1 MDATRERLFTPR
13 FFLMCGF
20 SFAVFFSA
28 FQLFPTAPFR
38 IRDLGGDTFAAGLF
52 LACLTFASAVSAPF
66 TGAMADRFG
75 LRRTLRVGGVALTVF
90 SVGYA
95 VLPDYRLM
103 LGADGGARRVL
114 VGRADGVGGLH
125 DRHPAANAA
134 GRRHRATG
142 ASRRWSRWPSDQPSG
157 SGSISSAGSPLCAV
171 MGALNLVVAVIA
183 WRLPKER
190 PHPPQEE
197 SAGHG
202 PLIEWRV
209 LVLSA
214 TLMLYS
220 YGYGAITSFAAM
232 YAEASGVDAERPLSD
247 RRRPRDHRHE
257 AVSRPDRRPRRV
269 RPAARAVP
277 RADLRRA
284 ARARRRRRPAVA
296 DTVGRHLRH
305 RLRHGVPGLCRVSA
319 AARGRR
325 PPRRGLRRPHRRL
338 RHRDRHRFARHGLDR
353 RRRGLPGRLRR
364 RPPPCRPSPSPT
376 SSPSA
381 ASSPP
386 APSDADLVPGERD
399 TGPGP
404 R

>member
-52 LACLTFASAVSAPF
+52 LACLTFASAASAPF

-95 VLPDYRLM
+95 VLQDYRLM
-103 LGADGGARRVL
+103 LALTVVHGVFWSGVLTASAAYMTGILPPTRRAEGIAYWGLASVVAL
-114 VGRADGVGGLH
+114 AVGPTIGFWLYQFGWF
-125 DRHPAANAA
+125 
-134 GRRHRATG
+134 T
-142 ASRRWSRWPSDQPSG
+142 
-157 SGSISSAGSPLCAV
+157 LCAV
-171 MGALNLVVAVIA
+171 MGALNLVVAVVA

-190 PHPPQEE
+190 PHPHQEK

-220 YGYGAITSFAAM
+220 YSYGAITSFAAM
-232 YAEASGVDAERPLSD
+232 YGEASGSTPKGLYLTVVGFAIIATRPFLGRIAD
-247 RRRPRDHRHE
+247 RVGYVRLLVPCLALISVGLVVLVGGGGRPRLILS
-257 AVSRPDRRPRRV
+257 AVIFGAGYGTAYPVYAAYLLQRV
-269 RPAARAVP
+269 NAAR
-277 RADLRRA
+277 RGA
-284 ARARRRRRPAVA
+284 AFGALIAAFDTGIGTGSLVTGWIIGVA
-296 DTVGRHLRH
+296 GYQAGF
-305 RLRHGVPGLCRVSA
+305 GVA
-319 AARGRR
+319 AALSALAIPYFFAVRGVLPAR
-325 PPRRGLRRPHRRL
+325 P
-338 RHRDRHRFARHGLDR
+338 
-353 RRRGLPGRLRR
+353 
-364 RPPPCRPSPSPT
+364 
-376 SSPSA
+376 
-381 ASSPP
+381 
-386 APSDADLVPGERD
+386 E
-399 TGPGP
+399 
-404 R
+404 

>member
-1 MDATRERLFTPR
+1 MDVTRERLFTPR

-95 VLPDYRLM
+95 VLQDYRLM
-103 LGADGGARRVL
+103 LALTVVHGVFWSGVLTASAAYMTGILPPTRRAEGIAYWGLASVVAL
-114 VGRADGVGGLH
+114 AVGPTIGFWLYQFGWF
-125 DRHPAANAA
+125 
-134 GRRHRATG
+134 T
-142 ASRRWSRWPSDQPSG
+142 
-157 SGSISSAGSPLCAV
+157 LCAV
-171 MGALNLVVAVIA
+171 MGALNLVVAVVA

-190 PHPPQEE
+190 PHPPQEK

-220 YGYGAITSFAAM
+220 YSYGAITSFAAM
-232 YAEASGVDAERPLSD
+232 YGEASGSTPKGLYLTVVGFAIIATRPFLGRIAD
-247 RRRPRDHRHE
+247 RVGYVRLLVPCLALISVGLVVLVGGGSRPRLILS
-257 AVSRPDRRPRRV
+257 AVIFGAGYGTAYPVYAAYLLQRV
-269 RPAARAVP
+269 NAAR
-277 RADLRRA
+277 RGA
-284 ARARRRRRPAVA
+284 AFGALIAAFDTGIGTGSLVTGWIIGVA
-296 DTVGRHLRH
+296 GYQAGF
-305 RLRHGVPGLCRVSA
+305 GVA
-319 AARGRR
+319 AALSALAIPYFFAVRGVLPAR
-325 PPRRGLRRPHRRL
+325 P
-338 RHRDRHRFARHGLDR
+338 
-353 RRRGLPGRLRR
+353 
-364 RPPPCRPSPSPT
+364 
-376 SSPSA
+376 
-381 ASSPP
+381 
-386 APSDADLVPGERD
+386 E
-399 TGPGP
+399 
-404 R
+404 

>member
-95 VLPDYRLM
+95 VLQDYRLM
-103 LGADGGARRVL
+103 LALTLVHGVFWSGVLTASAAYMTGILPPTRRAEGIAYWGLASVVAL
-114 VGRADGVGGLH
+114 AVGPTIGFWLYQFGWF
-125 DRHPAANAA
+125 
-134 GRRHRATG
+134 T
-142 ASRRWSRWPSDQPSG
+142 
-157 SGSISSAGSPLCAV
+157 LCAV
-171 MGALNLVVAVIA
+171 MGALNLVVAVVA

-190 PHPPQEE
+190 PHPHQEK

-220 YGYGAITSFAAM
+220 YSYGAITSFAAM
-232 YAEASGVDAERPLSD
+232 YGEASGSTPKGLYLTVVGFAIIATRPFLGRIAD
-247 RRRPRDHRHE
+247 RVGYVRLLVPCLVLISVGLVVLVGGGGRPRLILS
-257 AVSRPDRRPRRV
+257 AVIFGAGYGTAYPVYAAYLLQRV
-269 RPAARAVP
+269 NAAR
-277 RADLRRA
+277 RGA
-284 ARARRRRRPAVA
+284 AFGALIAA
-296 DTVGRHLRH
+296 FDTGIGTGSLVTGWIIGAAGYQAGF
-305 RLRHGVPGLCRVSA
+305 GVA
-319 AARGRR
+319 AALSALAIPYFFAVRGVLPAR
-325 PPRRGLRRPHRRL
+325 P
-338 RHRDRHRFARHGLDR
+338 
-353 RRRGLPGRLRR
+353 
-364 RPPPCRPSPSPT
+364 
-376 SSPSA
+376 
-381 ASSPP
+381 
-386 APSDADLVPGERD
+386 E
-399 TGPGP
+399 
-404 R
+404 

>member
-1 MDATRERLFTPR
+1 MDVTRERLFTPR

-95 VLPDYRLM
+95 VLQDYRLM
-103 LGADGGARRVL
+103 LALTAVHGVFWSGVLTASAAYMTGILPPTRRAEGIAYWGLASVVAL
-114 VGRADGVGGLH
+114 AVGPTIGFWLYQFGWL
-125 DRHPAANAA
+125 
-134 GRRHRATG
+134 T
-142 ASRRWSRWPSDQPSG
+142 
-157 SGSISSAGSPLCAV
+157 LCAV
-171 MGALNLVVAVIA
+171 MGALNLVVAVVA

-190 PHPPQEE
+190 PHAAQKE

-220 YGYGAITSFAAM
+220 YSYGAITSFAAM
-232 YAEASGVDAERPLSD
+232 YGEASGSTPKGLYLTAVGFAIIATRPFLGRIADRVGYVRLLVPCLLLISVGLVVLMSGGSRARLALSAVIFGAGYGTAYPVYAAYLLQRVDA
-247 RRRPRDHRHE
+247 
-257 AVSRPDRRPRRV
+257 
-269 RPAARAVP
+269 
-277 RADLRRA
+277 
-284 ARARRRRRPAVA
+284 ARRGAAFGALIAAFDTGIGTGSLVTGWIIGVA
-296 DTVGRHLRH
+296 GYQAGF
-305 RLRHGVPGLCRVSA
+305 GVA
-319 AARGRR
+319 AALSALAIPYFFAVRGVLPAR
-325 PPRRGLRRPHRRL
+325 P
-338 RHRDRHRFARHGLDR
+338 
-353 RRRGLPGRLRR
+353 
-364 RPPPCRPSPSPT
+364 
-376 SSPSA
+376 
-381 ASSPP
+381 
-386 APSDADLVPGERD
+386 E
-399 TGPGP
+399 
-404 R
+404 

>member
-52 LACLTFASAVSAPF
+52 LACLTFASAASAPF

-95 VLPDYRLM
+95 VLQDYRLM
-103 LGADGGARRVL
+103 LALTVVHGVFWSGVLTASAAYMTGILPPTRRAEGIAYWGLASVVAL
-114 VGRADGVGGLH
+114 AVGPTIGFWLYQFGWF
-125 DRHPAANAA
+125 
-134 GRRHRATG
+134 T
-142 ASRRWSRWPSDQPSG
+142 
-157 SGSISSAGSPLCAV
+157 LCAV
-171 MGALNLVVAVIA
+171 MGALNLVVAVVA

-190 PHPPQEE
+190 PHPHQEK

-220 YGYGAITSFAAM
+220 YSYGAITSFAAM
-232 YAEASGVDAERPLSD
+232 YGEASGSTPKGLYLTVVGVAIIATRPFLGRIAD
-247 RRRPRDHRHE
+247 RVGYVRLLVPCLVLISVGLVVLVGGGGRPRLILS
-257 AVSRPDRRPRRV
+257 AVIFGAGYGTAYPVYAAYLLQRV
-269 RPAARAVP
+269 NAAR
-277 RADLRRA
+277 RGA
-284 ARARRRRRPAVA
+284 AFGALIAA
-296 DTVGRHLRH
+296 FDTGIGTGSLVTGWIIGAAGYQAGF
-305 RLRHGVPGLCRVSA
+305 GVA
-319 AARGRR
+319 AALSALAIPYFFAVRGVLPAR
-325 PPRRGLRRPHRRL
+325 P
-338 RHRDRHRFARHGLDR
+338 
-353 RRRGLPGRLRR
+353 
-364 RPPPCRPSPSPT
+364 
-376 SSPSA
+376 
-381 ASSPP
+381 
-386 APSDADLVPGERD
+386 E
-399 TGPGP
+399 
-404 R
+404 

>member
-1 MDATRERLFTPR
+1 MDVTRERLFTPR

-95 VLPDYRLM
+95 VLQDYRLM
-103 LGADGGARRVL
+103 LALTAVHGVFWSGVLTASAAYMTGILPPTRRAEGIAYWGLASVVAL
-114 VGRADGVGGLH
+114 AVGPTIGFWLYQFGWL
-125 DRHPAANAA
+125 
-134 GRRHRATG
+134 T
-142 ASRRWSRWPSDQPSG
+142 
-157 SGSISSAGSPLCAV
+157 LCAV
-171 MGALNLVVAVIA
+171 MGALNLVVAVVA

-190 PHPPQEE
+190 PHATQKE

-220 YGYGAITSFAAM
+220 YSYGAITSFAAM
-232 YAEASGVDAERPLSD
+232 YGEASGSTPKGLYLTVVGFAIIATRPFLGRIADRVGYVRLLVPCLLLISVGLVVLMSGGSRARLALSAVIFGAGYGTAYPVYAAYLLQRVDA
-247 RRRPRDHRHE
+247 
-257 AVSRPDRRPRRV
+257 
-269 RPAARAVP
+269 
-277 RADLRRA
+277 
-284 ARARRRRRPAVA
+284 ARRGAAFGALIAAFDTGIGTGSLVTGWIIGVA
-296 DTVGRHLRH
+296 GYQAGF
-305 RLRHGVPGLCRVSA
+305 GVA
-319 AARGRR
+319 AALSALAIPYFFAVRGVLPAR
-325 PPRRGLRRPHRRL
+325 P
-338 RHRDRHRFARHGLDR
+338 
-353 RRRGLPGRLRR
+353 
-364 RPPPCRPSPSPT
+364 
-376 SSPSA
+376 
-381 ASSPP
+381 
-386 APSDADLVPGERD
+386 E
-399 TGPGP
+399 
-404 R
+404 

>member
-95 VLPDYRLM
+95 VLQDYRLM
-103 LGADGGARRVL
+103 LALTVVHGVFWSGVLTASAAYMTGILPPTRRAEGIAYWGLASVVAL
-114 VGRADGVGGLH
+114 AVGPTIGFWLYQFGWF
-125 DRHPAANAA
+125 
-134 GRRHRATG
+134 T
-142 ASRRWSRWPSDQPSG
+142 
-157 SGSISSAGSPLCAV
+157 LCAV
-171 MGALNLVVAVIA
+171 MGALNLVVAVVA

-190 PHPPQEE
+190 PHPHQEK

-220 YGYGAITSFAAM
+220 YSYGAITSFAAM
-232 YAEASGVDAERPLSD
+232 YGEASGSTPKGLYLTVVGFAIIATRPFLGRIAD
-247 RRRPRDHRHE
+247 RVGYVRLLVPCLVLISVGLVVLVGGGGRPRLILS
-257 AVSRPDRRPRRV
+257 AVIFGAGYGTAYPVYAAYLLQRV
-269 RPAARAVP
+269 NAAR
-277 RADLRRA
+277 RGA
-284 ARARRRRRPAVA
+284 AFGALIAA
-296 DTVGRHLRH
+296 FDTGIGTGSLVTGWIIGAAGYQAGF
-305 RLRHGVPGLCRVSA
+305 GVA
-319 AARGRR
+319 AALSALAIPYFFAVRGVLPAR
-325 PPRRGLRRPHRRL
+325 P
-338 RHRDRHRFARHGLDR
+338 
-353 RRRGLPGRLRR
+353 
-364 RPPPCRPSPSPT
+364 
-376 SSPSA
+376 
-381 ASSPP
+381 
-386 APSDADLVPGERD
+386 E
-399 TGPGP
+399 
-404 R
+404 